1 MGSHLLKEEAPVVV
15 VDEHPGPD
23 VEFAPLE
30 KHRLLKVLLHHEAEA
45 AEFRLEQALLGACS
59 LFWGLL
65 TICENYCRLVI
76 V

>member
-1 MGSHLLKEEAPVVV
+1 VGSHLLKEEAPVVV

-45 AEFRLEQALLGACS
+45 AEFRLK
-59 LFWGLL
+59 
-65 TICENYCRLVI
+65 
-76 V
+76 